1 LYRDPLEQQ
10 GSVQHGAPFGPP
22 SVHDCHISLALYM
35 KYGGKSIPV
44 AEPQNIIDVADLE

>member
-10 GSVQHGAPFGPP
+10 GSVQHGAPLGPP
-22 SVHDCHISLALYM
+22 SVHCCHKSLALYM
-35 KYGGKSIPV
+35 KYDGKSIPV